1 MINSKN
7 LKKLSEKL
15 ESLDNIIDMLNSGQG
30 VMIEFGNSS
39 GVHKICLHVSP
50 ESKSVYD
57 LSKEISKAFQT
68 FRSHLERE
76 IKREVRP

>member
-1 MINSKN
+1 MINSKK

-15 ESLDNIIDMLNSGQG
+15 ESLDNIIDLMNSGNP
-30 VMIEFGNSS
+30 VSMEFSGNS
-39 GVHKICLHVSP
+39 GIYKIHVGLSA
-50 ESKSVYD
+50 EARSHYD

-76 IKREVRP
+76 VKSLVRP